1 MLQTLLTMDP
11 VVILSFMT
19 AGILLNLT
27 PGADVVFVTASGI
40 SGGWRN
46 GVAAS
51 MGIALGSISHVVLAA
66 IGVSAAI
73 MALPWAYD
81 AIRYAGAAYLVFLAI
96 KAWRSDGDVGEGQG
110 AHSVTQALKR
120 GFLTNL
126 LNPKVA
132 LFVLA
137 FLPQFTRLEVGPV
150 WQQILILGAIFV
162 ATGLVVTSS
171 FGIAAG
177 VFGTTIRRAS
187 GTLNKLTAIVFGGL
201 AARLMWD

>member
-1 MLQTLLTMDP
+1 MLQTLFTMDP
-11 VVILSFMT
+11 VLVLSFMT

-27 PGADVVFVTASGI
+27 PGADVAFVTASGV

-51 MGIALGSISHVVLAA
+51 VGIALGSISHVVLAA
-66 IGVSAAI
+66 VGVSAAI

-81 AIRYAGAAYLVFLAI
+81 AIRYAGAAYLAFLAI
-96 KAWRSDGDVGEGQG
+96 KTWRYNGEMGTAQAVRG
-110 AHSVTQALKR
+110 AVHALKR

-137 FLPQFTRLEVGPV
+137 FLPQFTRLDVGPV

-162 ATGLVVTSS
+162 ATGLVITSIY
-171 FGIAAG
+171 GVAAG